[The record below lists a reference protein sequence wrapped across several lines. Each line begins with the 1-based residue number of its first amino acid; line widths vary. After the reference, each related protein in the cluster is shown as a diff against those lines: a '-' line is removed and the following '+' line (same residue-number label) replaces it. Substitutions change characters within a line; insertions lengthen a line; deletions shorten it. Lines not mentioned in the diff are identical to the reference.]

1 MVRPSPPRPRRAAPA
16 MAAALAL
23 ACGFAP
29 PASAATALD
38 IHAPE
43 GFTVRRS
50 TPAEA
55 DDAGY
60 EVEAASDADVG
71 CQVNLTGT
79 RRPRGP
85 DQAALNAEATGPA
98 YLARVRADL
107 AETFD
112 VREVAPFS
120 LQGADGSVAVAD
132 PKVGGGTAR
141 AAIYDLD
148 TPRGNL
154 EVLCV
159 SSADEFDAWRPLFER
174 IARGVALPR

>member
-23 ACGFAP
+23 ACGSAP

-38 IHAPE
+38 IHAPD

-55 DDAGY
+55 DAGC
-60 EVEAASDADVG
+60 EVEAASDADVD

-85 DQAALNAEATGPA
+85 DQAALDAEAAGPA

-107 AETFD
+107 ANAFD

-120 LQGADGSVAVAD
+120 MQGADGSVAVAD
-132 PKVGGGTAR
+132 PRVGGGTAR

-148 TPRGNL
+148 TPRGDL

-159 SSADEFDAWRPLFER
+159 SSADGFDAWRPLFER